1 MLRFV
6 HLIEKSHN
14 WKYILM
20 YLQVGDGTT
29 SVVLIAGEILKQLK
43 PFVDEEVHS
52 RVIIRALRK
61 ATQLSVDYIEKLAV
75 RVCN

>member
-1 MLRFV
+1 
-6 HLIEKSHN
+6 
-14 WKYILM
+14 
-20 YLQVGDGTT
+20 LQVGDGTT

-75 RVCN
+75 RVFNSI